1 MPGCSITNQLVELY
15 HRILLALE
23 SRQFTSVTFADISKA
38 FDTVWIKGFL
48 LKLEKYGIGEN
59 LLIWLNSY
67 FSNRTQRVVIKDAL
81 SNIAQLKAG
90 VPQGSVLGTL
100 LFLVFIN
107 DIADGMIGLGRLFA
121 DDTSIGHIANDKDS
135 LQDMVNVY
143 LAYLN
148 DWSKRWLVKFNQIKT
163 EIMVFSTR
171 DTKSYLNFDFDGTPL
186 TDVEL
191 HKHLGVILEY
201 VFEV

>member
-81 SNIAQLKAG
+81 LNIGQLKAV
-90 VPQGSVLGTL
+90 VPQGSV
-100 LFLVFIN
+100 
-107 DIADGMIGLGRLFA
+107 
-121 DDTSIGHIANDKDS
+121 
-135 LQDMVNVY
+135 
-143 LAYLN
+143 
-148 DWSKRWLVKFNQIKT
+148 
-163 EIMVFSTR
+163 
-171 DTKSYLNFDFDGTPL
+171 
-186 TDVEL
+186 
-191 HKHLGVILEY
+191 
-201 VFEV
+201 